1 MSKGRVLMTKVVND
15 SIRRET
21 DPILGQGSDQS
32 DRKGNRYS
40 LLGCALT
47 PPAVGQ
53 L

>member
-1 MSKGRVLMTKVVND
+1 MSKGRALTIKVVND
-15 SIRRET
+15 SIIREK

-40 LLGCALT
+40 LLKCALT
-47 PPAVGQ
+47 LPAAGQ